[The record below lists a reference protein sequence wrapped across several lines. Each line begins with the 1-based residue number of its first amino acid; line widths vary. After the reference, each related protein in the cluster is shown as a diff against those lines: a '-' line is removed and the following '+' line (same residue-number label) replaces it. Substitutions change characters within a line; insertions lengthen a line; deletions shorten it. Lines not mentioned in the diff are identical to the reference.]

1 MNTDYKNVIVRKPW
15 GHEYLVYENEF
26 VGLWFLKINYKQTT
40 SFHCHP
46 LKTSGLF
53 VIDGTAE
60 VSFFDNNYI
69 VKTGQKIMIRKGLFH
84 STKSLSE
91 SGSLILEI
99 ETPKDKLDLV
109 RLDDLYG
116 RTAKPY
122 EGKSEEIRKDEN
134 CVWIRE
140 PEKGAKDIYYF
151 NDIKIK
157 VENIINIDDFKKKSD
172 NENLI
177 FLRGGILCD
186 KHNITQPGDIV
197 SISTI
202 RKLIKTFEKIS
213 PNTNVLSL
221 AAN

>member
-1 MNTDYKNVIVRKPW
+1 MNADYKNVVVKKPW
-15 GHEYLVYENEF
+15 GYEYLAYENEF
-26 VGLWFLKINYKQTT
+26 VGLWFLKINYKQST

-53 VIDGTAE
+53 VIDGRAE
-60 VSFFDNNYI
+60 VSFFDNKY
-69 VKTGQKIMIRKGLFH
+69 VVEAGQKMMIRKGLFH

-91 SGSLILEI
+91 NGSFIFEI

-109 RLDDLYG
+109 RLNDLYG

-122 EGKSEEIRKDEN
+122 EGKSEEIKKDKN
-134 CVWIRE
+134 CIWIKE
-140 PEKGAKDIYYF
+140 PKKGAKDIYDF
-151 NDIKIK
+151 NNFKIK
-157 VENIINIDDFKKKSD
+157 VENIIDINEFKKKSD

-177 FLRGGILCD
+177 FLRGGILCKD
-186 KHNITQPGDIV
+186 HNITQPGDIV

-202 RKLIKTFEKIS
+202 RKLIKTFETLS

-221 AAN
+221 GAY